1 MIPVEAIQRVME
13 NLGKKMDDANLM
25 MNARPNVIRMEG
37 YGRKCELRD
46 AIILLEDVIAQY
58 APDNTDRADGHGEDD
73 HRDGQEDPV

>member
-13 NLGKKMDDANLM
+13 TLGQKMDDANLM

-58 APDNTDRADGHGEDD
+58 APGTQIRSEESHTDG
-73 HRDGQEDPV
+73 